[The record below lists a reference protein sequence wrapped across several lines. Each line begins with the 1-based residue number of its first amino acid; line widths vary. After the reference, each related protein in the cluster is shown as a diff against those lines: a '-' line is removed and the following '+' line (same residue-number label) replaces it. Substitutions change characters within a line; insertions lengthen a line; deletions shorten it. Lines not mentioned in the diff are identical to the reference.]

1 MRIKQQDCPSYRD
14 GPCRRLYPSGAAS
27 TISALVPTCVS
38 RVKQP
43 STSGGHAVPLTMNH
57 IVSPEVVDAIADTL
71 RESAAQPPSASQA
84 SALSPADSPP
94 ANAPASGVLLF
105 IANLL
110 SNTGLARAFGD
121 ARPEAALLR
130 GSLVGL
136 ASGVEAVTGINVE
149 SAKMKWRPLTAILTV

>member
-1 MRIKQQDCPSYRD
+1 
-14 GPCRRLYPSGAAS
+14 
-27 TISALVPTCVS
+27 
-38 RVKQP
+38 
-43 STSGGHAVPLTMNH
+43 MNK

-71 RESAAQPPSASQA
+71 RESAAQPPRASQA

-110 SNTGLARAFGD
+110 SNTGLARFFGD
-121 ARPEAALLR
+121 GRPAAALLR

-136 ASGVEAVTGINVE
+136 ASGVEAVANVE
-149 SAKMKWRPLTAILTV
+149 AAGAKMKSRPFTAILTVLAYIVGGVVAALLLRAMRGYVRPEIPSAPQISSGS